1 MTDMPLILLAGSDG
15 DLGRELADIIGPN
28 PDLRVECA
36 ASIDEAR
43 DTIDAMTPTVVVV
56 FPPVDPVEGIALAML
71 VQRRDSDMAV
81 VLVADEMDANMLRAA
96 LKAGVRDVLAPE
108 DGVLAIAEAVFA
120 ANESV
125 LRRRAVPPDPVPVCA
140 PVQTGK
146 VITVFSTK
154 GGVGK
159 SVLST
164 NLASALAHDLNKKTI
179 LLDLDLEFGD
189 VSVMLQLPPERTIF
203 DAVQSFDRLDAQMLR
218 GFLVPHSSGLSA
230 LLAPVRPEEAESV
243 TSGRVAQIITMLRGM
258 ADFVVID
265 TAASLSDV
273 VLTALELSDVV
284 LAVATLDI
292 PSVKNTKVSL
302 QKLHQIGLDGGVQL
316 VLNRA
321 DSKVFL
327 EPQEIEKAMADRI
340 IARIPSDRVVPRSVN
355 KGVPVVLDAPRSAVA
370 RSIVELAKTVS
381 ATR

>member
-1 MTDMPLILLAGSDG
+1 MSEKSLILLAGSDG
-15 DLGRELADIIGPN
+15 DLGRELVDALGADPG
-28 PDLRVECA
+28 LRIECA

-43 DTIDAMTPTVVVV
+43 DPIDAMAPTVVVV
-56 FPPVDPVEGIALAML
+56 FPSVEPVEGIALAML
-71 VQRRDSDMAV
+71 VQRRDSDTAV
-81 VLVADEMDANMLRAA
+81 VLVADDLDANMLRAA

-108 DGVLAIAEAVFA
+108 DGAGAIAEAVLA
-120 ANESV
+120 ANEAV
-125 LRRRAVPPDPVPVCA
+125 VRRRTSAAESAPACA
-140 PVQTGK
+140 PAQTGR

-164 NLASALAHDLNKKTI
+164 NLATALARDLGRKTI

-189 VSVMLQLPPERTIF
+189 VSVMLQIPPDRTIY
-203 DAVQSFDRLDAQMLR
+203 DAVQSFDRLDAQMLS
-218 GFLVPHSSGLSA
+218 GFLIPHASGLSA
-230 LLAPVRPEEAESV
+230 LLAPIRPEEAESV
-243 TSGRVAQIITMLRGM
+243 TSGRVAQIITMLRGL

-302 QKLHQIGLDGGVQL
+302 QKLHQIGLDGGVKL

-355 KGVPVVLDAPRSAVA
+355 KGVPVVMDAPRSAVA
-370 RSIVELAKTVS
+370 RSIVELARLVS
-381 ATR
+381 SN